1 MFGLRRYVRLLEGM
15 ASRGL
20 EHGGGWME
28 IFEIGEAWGSLVD
41 F

>member
-1 MFGLRRYVRLLEGM
+1 MFRLGRYVRLLEGM

-28 IFEIGEAWGSLVD
+28 IFEVRETRGSVVG